1 MSILVKYGVN
11 ESIIYLGHRGFF
23 LNFLLSFAL
32 IYKIV
37 VLDNK
42 HETTGFVIALSNLNA
57 LTIPNISIGTNKVIT
72 SHAIIDENIN
82 QLF

>member
-1 MSILVKYGVN
+1 M
-11 ESIIYLGHRGFF
+11 
-23 LNFLLSFAL
+23 LSFAL

-42 HETTGFVIALSNLNA
+42 HETTGFGIALSNLNA
-57 LTIPNISIGTNKVIT
+57 LKINNITIDANKVIA

-82 QLF
+82 QLFEGVLRSCFNGSQNLKK